1 MGDVQY
7 RDFARQWHR
16 IKFEIEDAPP
26 CIYQCVHVRMRV
38 FSLSHKIPQSTSW
51 RRYERRVREPVTRS
65 FTNDDDERRYDE
77 DDDDGD
83 EDDDDKDD
91 KDDED
96 DEDDDDEHDHDE
108 EDDGV
113 RDDTHRKT
121 RISGVGA

>member
-1 MGDVQY
+1 
-7 RDFARQWHR
+7 
-16 IKFEIEDAPP
+16 
-26 CIYQCVHVRMRV
+26 MRV
-38 FSLSHKIPQSTSW
+38 LSLSHKIPQSTSW

-65 FTNDDDERRYDE
+65 FTNDDDEERRYDE
-77 DDDDGD
+77 NDDGD
-83 EDDDDKDD
+83 DEDDD

-96 DEDDDDEHDHDE
+96 EDDDEDDHDE